1 VFDRQILKNLSSWAE
16 RKGRKPLV
24 LRGARQVGKTTAV
37 ELFARQF
44 ERYLYFN
51 LERRQ
56 DSRLFESGLPIN
68 DLLQALFLSRDVPRR
83 GGRTLLFLDEIQG
96 STGAMS
102 FLRYVHESAPDLHV
116 VAAGSLLEVVLAQA
130 GAGFPVGRV
139 EYLFMHPLRFEEY
152 MQALELDSALQAYLT
167 VPFPEYAYETLLPLF
182 HRYVQIGGMPEA
194 VRRYRE
200 EQEIQALTPVYQGL
214 VSSFLDDI
222 GKYAKS
228 GAMTRVL
235 RFALEAA
242 PLEAGKRIKFQGFG
256 RSGYRSREM
265 GEALRILEQA
275 MLIRLI
281 YPMTGT
287 RLPIQPDLRKSPRL
301 QYLDTGLLNYTVG
314 LQQSLFM
321 MENLHSVYQGVLA
334 EHIVA
339 QELIAQGVQSAAK
352 PVFWVRE
359 KQPSTAEVD
368 FLFPY
373 EGLLVPVEVKAGKS
387 GTLRS
392 LHQFMDRC
400 DHPWAIRLYA
410 GPLRQETTRTR
421 QGREFQLLNLPYFLA
436 GKLRDHLEHA
446 VG

>member
-1 VFDRQILKNLSSWAE
+1 MFDRQILKNLSSWAE

-301 QYLDTGLLNYTVG
+301 QYLDTGLLN
-314 LQQSLFM
+314 
-321 MENLHSVYQGVLA
+321 
-334 EHIVA
+334 
-339 QELIAQGVQSAAK
+339 
-352 PVFWVRE
+352 
-359 KQPSTAEVD
+359 
-368 FLFPY
+368 
-373 EGLLVPVEVKAGKS
+373 
-387 GTLRS
+387 
-392 LHQFMDRC
+392 
-400 DHPWAIRLYA
+400 
-410 GPLRQETTRTR
+410 
-421 QGREFQLLNLPYFLA
+421 
-436 GKLRDHLEHA
+436 
-446 VG
+446 